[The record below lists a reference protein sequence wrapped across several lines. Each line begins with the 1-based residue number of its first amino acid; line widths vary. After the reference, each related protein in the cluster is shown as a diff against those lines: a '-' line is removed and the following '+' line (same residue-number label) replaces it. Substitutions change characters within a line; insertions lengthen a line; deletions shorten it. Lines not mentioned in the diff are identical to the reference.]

1 MIFPWRGIWG
11 VKAPQRVA
19 FFVWCAAWGNIL
31 TCDNLMRQGY
41 ALVRWR
47 CMCWCNGETVDHLL
61 LDPPRA
67 AELWNFVFRSFG
79 IQWVLPGWVV
89 DFLFGWQNW
98 FRKHSSD
105 VWNLVHLCL
114 MWTVWQER
122 NWCTSNNLESCESVS
137 WVICKLVV
145 WLVSCLGFYFY
156 FFHCSVYRF
165 FMLNSYYT
173 LFVIIWNFC
182 VYALCTQSYPF

>member
-1 MIFPWRGIWG
+1 VIASFLNLLDSNVPSREGDDGLRWRLKRSGIFHIRSFYIALRGSSPLVIFPWRGIWG

-41 ALVRWR
+41 ALVGWR

-61 LDPPRA
+61 FDSPRA

-137 WVICKLVV
+137 
-145 WLVSCLGFYFY
+145 
-156 FFHCSVYRF
+156 
-165 FMLNSYYT
+165 
-173 LFVIIWNFC
+173 
-182 VYALCTQSYPF
+182 